1 MYGQKV
7 LLVAHSWG
15 DNVARNFLYWME
27 ETSPGWVEEHVAV
40 HFNVG
45 GPVLG
50 VPKAL
55 TSLLSGPSP
64 PPPLTAVTA
73 SAAAAGHVLV
83 AGHRGACRGPG

>member
-1 MYGQKV
+1 MQIELFRRVYDQKV
-7 LLVAHSWG
+7 LIVAHSWG

-27 ETSPGWVEEHVAV
+27 EASPGWVEEHVAV

-55 TSLLSGPSP
+55 TSLLSGLHLPLSTSP
-64 PPPLTAVTA
+64 PVVPYVRL
-73 SAAAAGHVLV
+73 S
-83 AGHRGACRGPG
+83 

>member
-1 MYGQKV
+1 MQIELFRRVYGQKV
-7 LLVAHSWG
+7 LIVAHSWG
-15 DNVARNFLYWME
+15 DNVARNFLYWIE

-55 TSLLSGPSP
+55 TSLLSGPIHAH
-64 PPPLTAVTA
+64 LQ
-73 SAAAAGHVLV
+73 
-83 AGHRGACRGPG
+83 